1 VGEGRDEAAGEGDDQ
16 ALGDHATLARVVG
29 DAAQKKTP
37 QSFSYE
43 P

>member
-1 VGEGRDEAAGEGDDQ
+1 MGEGRDEAASEGDDQ

-29 DAAQKKTP
+29 NAAQKKTP